1 MRKKKQVIPKNYLEQ
16 IPTHDL
22 QWSVD
27 KDEKVVLHI
36 ENKGAFNRIAQKLF
50 KKPPV
55 SYIHL
60 DEMGSFIWP
69 LIDGEKDLIAIGE
82 LVEEHFGEKAHT
94 LYERIAK
101 YFQILH
107 SSDFVKWKEPENK
120 QTKE

>member
-50 KKPPV
+50 KKPTAFALIGLNV
-55 SYIHL
+55 HFL
-60 DEMGSFIWP
+60 TVAENEHP
-69 LIDGEKDLIAIGE
+69 LWI
-82 LVEEHFGEKAHT
+82 T
-94 LYERIAK
+94 
-101 YFQILH
+101 
-107 SSDFVKWKEPENK
+107 
-120 QTKE
+120 